1 MTTSEAARASDWT
14 NGAIRHP
21 SRNGTTMRRPLVLP
35 ILLAASLGLAACGGA
50 ADTTADGTASPAPSV
65 GATSEP
71 TGEPTSEPTAAPTS
85 APALDPTSEPTATR
99 PAGADCSAAGVTG
112 EVNGGATLPDAA
124 AATAAFLLDAAVRC
138 DEPLLVT
145 AATESDTQILFGN
158 ADPSTF
164 FGLPEDDEQVYGV
177 IATLLTEVPH
187 AAQADDSTPATFVWP
202 RVATDDWA
210 ETDEA
215 WQEVVDAGLLT
226 EAQADE
232 QRAAGSGYLGWRI
245 GITGDGAWQFLT
257 AGD

>member
-1 MTTSEAARASDWT
+1 
-14 NGAIRHP
+14 
-21 SRNGTTMRRPLVLP
+21 MRRHLALPL
-35 ILLAASLGLAACGGA
+35 LLAASLALTACGGE
-50 ADTTADGTASPAPSV
+50 ADPADDGTSSPSQT
-65 GATSEP
+65 ATATTEPTAEPTTNPASEP
-71 TGEPTSEPTAAPTS
+71 TP
-85 APALDPTSEPTATR
+85 DPTSEPTATPT
-99 PAGADCSAAGVTG
+99 PAATASPTSGDCSAAGTTG
-112 EVNGGATLPDAA
+112 AVNGTDTLPEEA

-164 FGLPEDDEQVYGV
+164 FGLPEDDQQVYGV
-177 IATLLTEVPH
+177 IATLLTEVSY

-202 RVATDDWA
+202 RVATGDWA
-210 ETDEA
+210 ESDEA

-226 EAQADE
+226 QAEADE

-245 GITGDGAWQFLT
+245 GITGDGDWQFLT

>member
-1 MTTSEAARASDWT
+1 M
-14 NGAIRHP
+14 NGATRCP
-21 SRNGTTMRRPLVLP
+21 SRNGTTMRLPRLLP
-35 ILLAASLGLAACGGA
+35 ILLAASLGLTACGGG
-50 ADTTADGTASPAPSV
+50 ADPATDDGTTSPTPS
-65 GATSEP
+65 ATATTEP
-71 TGEPTSEPTAAPTS
+71 TTEPTPDPTAA
-85 APALDPTSEPTATR
+85 PTSEPTATTS
-99 PAGADCSAAGVTG
+99 PTSADCSAAGITG
-112 EVNGGATLPDAA
+112 DVNGAATLPDEA

-158 ADPSTF
+158 ADASTF

-177 IATLLTEVPH
+177 IATLLTEVPY

-202 RVATDDWA
+202 RVATGDRA
-210 ETDEA
+210 EADEA

-226 EAQADE
+226 QTEADE

-245 GITGDGAWQFLT
+245 GITGDGDWQFLT